1 MLYNSGMEKI
11 NSIIAFNL
19 TYLRKKSGLKQ
30 SDIAKKLNYSDKMI
44 SKWEKG
50 DIVPSVE
57 NLCAL
62 CDIYGVSL
70 DAMVRGKIEE
80 ADAIEATNK
89 KRNKNNKIIITL
101 LAVSVVWIL
110 ATIFFVY
117 ATHSTS
123 IKNEWLAFVYA
134 VPASCVVTLIFNSI
148 WGKPQLNYI
157 IISIFIW
164 TTITCFYLTFLKHN
178 LFALYF
184 IGIPAQISV
193 ILWSKLKIKFDK
205 KIKKQPAVQKNK
217 DATIQATD
225 IKNETKKE
233 D

>member
-1 MLYNSGMEKI
+1 MEKI

-70 DAMVRGKIEE
+70 DAMVRSKIEE

-134 VPASCVVTLIFNSI
+134 VPVSCVVALVFNSI
-148 WGKPQLNYI
+148 WGKPRLNYI
-157 IISIFIW
+157 IISVFIW

-193 ILWSKLKIKFDK
+193 ILWSKLKIKFAK
-205 KIKKQPAVQKNK
+205 KSKKQT
-217 DATIQATD
+217 TIQKHNHTPLQD
-225 IKNETKKE
+225 GNSESETKKE

>member
-1 MLYNSGMEKI
+1 MEKI

-19 TYLRKKSGLKQ
+19 TYLRKKAGLKQ

-70 DAMVRGKIEE
+70 DAMVRSKIEDAE
-80 ADAIEATNK
+80 AIEATNK
-89 KRNKNNKIIITL
+89 KRNKNNKIIISL
-101 LAVSVVWIL
+101 LAMSVVWIV
-110 ATIFFVY
+110 ATVFFVY
-117 ATHSTS
+117 ATHLTS
-123 IKNEWLAFVYA
+123 ITNAWLAFVYA
-134 VPASCVVTLIFNSI
+134 VPTSAIVALVFNCV
-148 WGKPQLNYI
+148 WGKPIFNYI
-157 IISIFIW
+157 ILSVFIW
-164 TTITCFYLTFLKHN
+164 TIITCLYLTFLKHN

-193 ILWSKLKIKFDK
+193 LLWSKLKIKF
-205 KIKKQPAVQKNK
+205 N
-217 DATIQATD
+217 
-225 IKNETKKE
+225 KKE
-233 D
+233 KLKGEKLPNENVEEIEKEDY